1 MAEFKFH
8 CQEKMTIWFDTTFTI
23 KAESKEDAIKF
34 LKENRKFN
42 ADELECQFPEKVNIV
57 DGEYIDDSSETMEP
71 SENDGQSTIEYSEN
85 DWTESPICTNVD
97 K

>member
-34 LKENRKFN
+34 LKENSMFN
-42 ADELECQFPEKVNIV
+42 ADELGCQFPEKVNV
-57 DGEYIDDSSETMEP
+57 GHGQYIDDCAEP
-71 SENDGQSTIEYSEN
+71 MGPDENGGQSTIEY
-85 DWTESPICTNVD
+85 TEYDGGPVICANVNE
-97 K
+97 